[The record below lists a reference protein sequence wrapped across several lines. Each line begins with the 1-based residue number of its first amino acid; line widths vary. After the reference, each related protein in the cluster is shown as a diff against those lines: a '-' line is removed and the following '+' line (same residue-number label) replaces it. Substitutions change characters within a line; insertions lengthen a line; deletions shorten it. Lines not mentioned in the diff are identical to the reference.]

1 MVDVGGR
8 MRGFVRNRWLV
19 FVAAMWMQSV
29 AGVGY
34 LFGSISPVIKSSLG
48 YNQRQVAGLGVA
60 KDLGDSVGFLAG
72 TLCAV
77 LPLWA
82 AVLVG
87 AVQNLVGYGWVW
99 LAVTHRAPVPPLWV
113 MCLLIFIGTNGE
125 TYFNTAA
132 LVSCVQNF
140 PKSRGPIVGI
150 LKGFAGLSG
159 AILTQMYA
167 MMHSPD
173 HAALIF
179 MVAVGPTMVVIA
191 LMFIVRPV
199 GGHRQVRP
207 SDGTSFMFVY
217 SVCLLLAA
225 YLMGVMILGDIVD
238 LSHTV
243 MVLLTIIL
251 IVLLLVPIV
260 IPVILSFFSD
270 NDESAYASLLQS
282 PRKEE
287 ASASTPSEEQTEVIF
302 SEVEDEKPKDV
313 DLLPASERQKRIAE
327 LQTRLFQAAAEG
339 AVRVKRR
346 KGPRRGEDFTLMQ
359 ALIKADLWLLFFS
372 LLLGSGS
379 GLTVIDNL
387 GQMSQSLGYEDSH
400 IFVSMISIWNF
411 LGRIGG
417 GYFSEIIVK
426 DYAYPRAI
434 ALATAQVFMA
444 IGHFSFAMAWPGAMY
459 IGTLLVG
466 IGYGAHWAIVPAAAS
481 ELFGLKN
488 FGALYNFLTIANPAG
503 SLVFSGIIASGIYD
517 SEAEKQARQHHNS
530 TLMAMP
536 GRFVGMFSEAT
547 EPLKCEGAI
556 CFFLSSLIMSGF
568 CIVAVVLSLILV
580 YRTKIVYTNLYGNP
594 RT

>member
-1 MVDVGGR
+1 MAEVRSRV
-8 MRGFVRNRWLV
+8 RGFLRNRWLV

-34 LFGSISPVIKSSLG
+34 LFGSLSPAIKSSLG
-48 YNQRQVAGLGVA
+48 YNQRQVASLGVA

-82 AVLVG
+82 ALLIG
-87 AVQNLVGYGWVW
+87 AAQNLVGYGWVW
-99 LAVTHRAPVPPLWV
+99 LAVTHRVPVPPLWA
-113 MCLLIFIGTNGE
+113 MCMLIFVGNNGE

-140 PKSRGPIVGI
+140 PKNRGPIVGI

-159 AILTQMYA
+159 AILTQVYA
-167 MMHSPD
+167 IMHTPD
-173 HAALIF
+173 DAALIF

-199 GGHRQVRP
+199 NGHRQVRP
-207 SDGTSFMFVY
+207 SDGTSFTFVY
-217 SVCLLLAA
+217 SVCLVLAA
-225 YLMGVMILGDIVD
+225 YLMGVMLLEDLVG
-238 LSHTV
+238 LSHSLTI
-243 MVLLTIIL
+243 LCTIIL
-251 IVLLLVPIV
+251 MVLLLVPIV
-260 IPVILSFFSD
+260 IPVMLSFFSND
-270 NDESAYASLLQS
+270 DESAYTALLTS
-282 PRKEE
+282 PRREE
-287 ASASTPSEEQTEVIF
+287 ASGSVSSEEQEVIL
-302 SEVEDEKPKDV
+302 SEVDEQKPKEI

-327 LQTRLFQAAAEG
+327 LQAKLFQAAAVG

-346 KGPRRGEDFTLMQ
+346 KGPRRGEDFTLLQ
-359 ALIKADLWLLFFS
+359 AMIKADFWLLFFS

-387 GQMSQSLGYEDSH
+387 GQMSQSLGFEDSH

-411 LGRIGG
+411 LGRISGG
-417 GYFSEIIVK
+417 FFSEIIVK

-444 IGHFSFAMAWPGAMY
+444 IGHFIFAMGWPGTMY
-459 IGTLLVG
+459 IGTLLIG
-466 IGYGAHWAIVPAAAS
+466 LGYGAHWAIVPAAAS
-481 ELFGLKN
+481 ELFGVKN
-488 FGALYNFLTIANPAG
+488 FGALYNFLTVANPAG

-517 SEAEKQARQHHNS
+517 YEARKQANHNHS
-530 TLMAMP
+530 TLL
-536 GRFVGMFSEAT
+536 GMVSDVA
-547 EPLKCEGAI
+547 PALKCEGSI
-556 CFFLSSLIMSGF
+556 CFFISSMIMSGF
-568 CIVAVVLSLILV
+568 CIIAAALSLILV
-580 YRTKIVYTNLYGNP
+580 HRTKIVYTNLYGKP

>member
-1 MVDVGGR
+1 MAECGSR
-8 MRGFVRNRWLV
+8 LRGFLRNRWLV
-19 FVAAMWMQSV
+19 FVAAMWMQSC

-34 LFGSISPVIKSSLG
+34 LFGSLSPVIKDSLG
-48 YNQRQVAGLGVA
+48 YSQRQLAALGVA

-82 AVLVG
+82 ALLVG
-87 AVQNLVGYGWVW
+87 AAQNLLGYGWVW
-99 LAVTHRAPVPPLWV
+99 LAVTRRAPVPPLWA
-113 MCLLIFIGTNGE
+113 MCILIFIGNNGE

-140 PKSRGPIVGI
+140 PKNRGPIVGI

-159 AILTQMYA
+159 AILTQIYA
-167 MMHSPD
+167 MVHSPD

-207 SDGTSFMFVY
+207 SDGTSFTFVY

-225 YLMGVMILGDIVD
+225 YLMGVMIVEDLVD
-238 LSHTV
+238 LSHSV
-243 MVLLTIIL
+243 IVLLTIIL
-251 IVLLLVPIV
+251 IILLLVPIV
-260 IPVILSFFSD
+260 IPVLLSFFSD
-270 NDESAYASLLQS
+270 SDESIYELLLPS

-287 ASASTPSEEQTEVIF
+287 AGASTSVDEQNEVIL
-302 SEVEDEKPKDV
+302 SEVEDEKPKEV

-327 LQTRLFQAAAEG
+327 LQAKLFQAAAVG

-346 KGPRRGEDFTLMQ
+346 RGPRRGEDFTLMQ
-359 ALIKADLWLLFFS
+359 ALIKADFWLLFFS

-387 GQMSQSLGYEDSH
+387 GQMSQSLGYDETH

-434 ALATAQVFMA
+434 ALATAQVIMA
-444 IGHFSFAMAWPGAMY
+444 IGHFCFAMAWPGTMY

-466 IGYGAHWAIVPAAAS
+466 LGYGAHWAIVPAAAS
-481 ELFGLKN
+481 ELFGVKN
-488 FGALYNFLTIANPAG
+488 FGALYNFLTVANPAG

-517 SEAEKQARQHHNS
+517 AEAAKQAHQQHNS
-530 TLMAMP
+530 TLFGMP
-536 GRFVGMFSEAT
+536 SGVLNMVADVA
-547 EPLKCEGAI
+547 PALKCEGAI

-568 CIVAVVLSLILV
+568 CIIAVVLSMILV
-580 YRTKIVYTNLYGNP
+580 YRTKIVYTNLYGKP